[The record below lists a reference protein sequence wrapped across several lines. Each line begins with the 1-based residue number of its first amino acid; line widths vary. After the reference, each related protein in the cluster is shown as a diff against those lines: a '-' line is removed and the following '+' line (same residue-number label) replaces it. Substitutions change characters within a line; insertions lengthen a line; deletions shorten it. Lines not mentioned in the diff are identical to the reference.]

1 MTVRT
6 SSSSPSDSRTA
17 YALSLTPLPERSR
30 LQAQWQALEARSDA
44 SFFTSWAWIGVWLDT
59 LPPDIQPRL
68 LQARQGEQTVGLALV
83 VDGPPRQRFGLRFC
97 ATAHLHATGRPD
109 CDILTVEH
117 NDFLLDRAQAEA
129 VRAAMLS
136 HWLGALRG
144 VTEVSVS
151 GLAGAGWPAGIE
163 LSGRRKVMR
172 EDWVRQSYAVDLQAV
187 RDAGGD
193 FLKCISAN
201 TRSQIRRSMKEYG
214 QLGAITLQAASTV
227 AQGLDWLD
235 RLAALHQAHWVS
247 QGQPGAF
254 SNPFFTRFHR
264 TLVERHL
271 LDGGVQLLRV
281 AVGEH
286 DLAFLYSFVR
296 GGRVYFYQSGLEY
309 GLIEK
314 HARPGL
320 VAHVL
325 AAQYNASQGHRV
337 YDFMAGES
345 RYKVNLATLDEQM
358 TWTTLRT
365 SAWRFDLEAALR
377 RRKQRQIAAA
387 AAAATAQA
395 PATPPPPAAD

>member
-6 SSSSPSDSRTA
+6 STPSPSDSRTA
-17 YALSLTPLPERSR
+17 YALSLTPLPERAR
-30 LQAQWQALEARSDA
+30 LQADWLALQSRARA

-59 LPPDIQPRL
+59 LPTTVQPRL
-68 LQARQGEQTVGLALV
+68 LQARRGEQIVGLALV
-83 VDGPPRQRFGLRFC
+83 VDGPARRRFGLRFC
-97 ATAHLHATGRPD
+97 STAFLHATGQPEF
-109 CDILTVEH
+109 DILTVEH
-117 NDFLLDRAQAEA
+117 NDFLLDAEQTDA
-129 VRAAMLS
+129 VRTAMVG
-136 HWLGALRG
+136 HWLAQLRG
-144 VTEVSVS
+144 VTEVTLP
-151 GLAGAGWPAGIE
+151 GLAGSGWPAGTE
-163 LSGRRKVMR
+163 QAGRRTVTR
-172 EDWVRQSYAVDLQAV
+172 EDWVRRSYAVDLPAV
-187 RDAGGD
+187 RAAGGD
-193 FLKCISAN
+193 FLKLISAN
-201 TRSQIRRSMKEYG
+201 SRSQIRRSMKEYG
-214 QLGAITLQAASTV
+214 RFGALTLEAATTV

-235 RLAALHQAHWVS
+235 RLAALHQAHWVA
-247 QGQPGAF
+247 QGEPGAF

-325 AAQYNASQGHRV
+325 AAQYNAVQGHAV

-377 RRKQRQIAAA
+377 RRRQRKVAAA
-387 AAAATAQA
+387 ADAAPVVAGAQA
-395 PATPPPPAAD
+395 D

>member
-6 SSSSPSDSRTA
+6 STPSPSDSRTA
-17 YALSLTPLPERSR
+17 YALSLTPLPERAR
-30 LQAQWQALEARSDA
+30 LQADWLALESRSRA

-59 LPPDIQPRL
+59 LPPTVQPRL
-68 LQARQGEQTVGLALV
+68 LQARQGEQLVGLALV
-83 VDGPPRQRFGLRFC
+83 VDGPARRRFGLRFC
-97 ATAHLHATGRPD
+97 STAFLHATGQPEF
-109 CDILTVEH
+109 DILTIEH
-117 NDFLLDRAQAEA
+117 NDFLLDAEQADA
-129 VRAAMLS
+129 VRAAMAG
-136 HWLGALRG
+136 HWLAQLQG
-144 VTEVSVS
+144 VTEVTLP
-151 GLAGAGWPAGIE
+151 GLAGSGWPAGAE
-163 LSGRRKVMR
+163 QAGRRTVTR
-172 EDWVRQSYAVDLQAV
+172 EDWVRRSYAVDLPAV
-187 RDAGGD
+187 RAAGGD
-193 FLKCISAN
+193 FLKLISAN
-201 TRSQIRRSMKEYG
+201 SRSQIRRSMKEYG
-214 QLGAITLQAASTV
+214 RVGELTLEAATTV
-227 AQGLDWLD
+227 TQGLDWLD
-235 RLAALHQAHWVS
+235 RLAALHQAHWVA
-247 QGQPGAF
+247 QGEPGAF

-296 GGRVYFYQSGLEY
+296 GGRVHFYQSGLEY

-325 AAQYNASQGHRV
+325 AAQYNAAQGHAV

-377 RRKQRQIAAA
+377 RRRQRKTAAVP
-387 AAAATAQA
+387 AATEAQA
-395 PATPPPPAAD
+395 D

>member
-1 MTVRT
+1 
-6 SSSSPSDSRTA
+6 
-17 YALSLTPLPERSR
+17 
-30 LQAQWQALEARSDA
+30 
-44 SFFTSWAWIGVWLDT
+44 
-59 LPPDIQPRL
+59 
-68 LQARQGEQTVGLALV
+68 LV
-83 VDGPPRQRFGLRFC
+83 VDGPVRQRFGLRFC
-97 ATAHLHATGRPD
+97 STAFLHATGQPEF
-109 CDILTVEH
+109 DILTVEH
-117 NDFLLDRAQAEA
+117 NDFLLDGDQADA
-129 VRAAMLS
+129 VRAAMLG
-136 HWLGALRG
+136 HWLEQLGG
-144 VTEVSVS
+144 VTEVTLP
-151 GLAGAGWPAGIE
+151 GLAGSGWPVGAE
-163 LSGRRKVMR
+163 QTARRKVTR
-172 EDWVRQSYAVDLQAV
+172 EDWVRRSYAVDLQAV
-187 RDAGGD
+187 REAGGD
-193 FLKCISAN
+193 FLKLISGN
-201 TRSQIRRSMKEYG
+201 SRSQIRRSMKEYSR
-214 QLGAITLQAASTV
+214 LGALTLEVATTV

-235 RLAALHQAHWVS
+235 RLAALHQAHWVA
-247 QGQPGAF
+247 QGEPGAF
-254 SNPFFTRFHR
+254 SNAFFTRFHH

-325 AAQYNASQGHRV
+325 AAQYNAAQGHQV

-377 RRKQRQIAAA
+377 RRRQRKVAAVAAA
-387 AAAATAQA
+387 PAVTEAQ
-395 PATPPPPAAD
+395 TD

>member
-1 MTVRT
+1 MTVVRT
-6 SSSSPSDSRTA
+6 STPSPSDSRTA

-30 LQAQWQALEARSDA
+30 LQADWLALEARSRA

-59 LPPDIQPRL
+59 LPPTVQPRL
-68 LQARQGEQTVGLALV
+68 LQARQGEQVVGLALV
-83 VDGPPRQRFGLRFC
+83 VDGPARQRFGLRFC
-97 ATAHLHATGRPD
+97 STAFLHATGQSEF
-109 CDILTVEH
+109 DILTVEH
-117 NDFLLDRAQAEA
+117 NDFLLDAAQADA
-129 VRAAMLS
+129 VRAAMLG
-136 HWLGALRG
+136 HWLEQLRG
-144 VTEVSVS
+144 VTEVTLP
-151 GLAGAGWPAGIE
+151 GLAGSGWPAGAE
-163 LSGRRKVMR
+163 QAGRRQVTR
-172 EDWVRQSYAVDLQAV
+172 EDWVRRSYAVDLQAV
-187 RDAGGD
+187 RAADGD
-193 FLKCISAN
+193 FLKLISAN
-201 TRSQIRRSMKEYG
+201 SRSQIRRSMKEYG
-214 QLGAITLQAASTV
+214 RLGVLTLEAAATV

-235 RLAALHQAHWVS
+235 RLAALHQAHWVA
-247 QGQPGAF
+247 QGEPGAF

-309 GLIEK
+309 GLIAK

-325 AAQYNASQGHRV
+325 AAQYNAAQGHDV

-377 RRKQRQIAAA
+377 RRRQRKAAA
-387 AAAATAQA
+387 AANAM
-395 PATPPPPAAD
+395 PAAADAPSAD

>member
-6 SSSSPSDSRTA
+6 STPSPSGSRTA

-30 LQAQWQALEARSDA
+30 LQADWLALESRSQA

-59 LPPDIQPRL
+59 LPPSVQPRL
-68 LQARQGEQTVGLALV
+68 LQARQGAQVVGLALV
-83 VDGPPRQRFGLRFC
+83 VDGPARQRFGLRFC
-97 ATAHLHATGRPD
+97 STAFLHATGQPEF
-109 CDILTVEH
+109 DILTVEH
-117 NDFLLDRAQAEA
+117 NDFLLDSDQADA
-129 VRAAMLS
+129 VRAAMLG
-136 HWLGALRG
+136 HWLAQLRG
-144 VTEVSVS
+144 VTELTLP
-151 GLAGAGWPAGIE
+151 GLAGSGWPAGAE
-163 LSGRRKVMR
+163 QSGRGKVTR
-172 EDWVRQSYAVDLQAV
+172 EDWVRRSYAVDLPAV
-187 RDAGGD
+187 REAGGD
-193 FLKCISAN
+193 FLKLISAN
-201 TRSQIRRSMKEYG
+201 SRAQIRRSMKEYG
-214 QLGAITLQAASTV
+214 RLGALTLEAATTV

-235 RLAALHQAHWVS
+235 RLAALHQAHWVA
-247 QGQPGAF
+247 QGEPGAF
-254 SNPFFTRFHR
+254 SNAFFTRFHR

-281 AVGEH
+281 AVGAH

-325 AAQYNASQGHRV
+325 AAQYNAAQGHQV

-377 RRKQRQIAAA
+377 RRRQRKAAA
-387 AAAATAQA
+387 ASAAA
-395 PATPPPPAAD
+395 PAAVAEGATAD

>member
-6 SSSSPSDSRTA
+6 STPSPSDSRTA

-30 LQAQWQALEARSDA
+30 LQADWLALESRSRA

-59 LPPDIQPRL
+59 LPPTVQPRL
-68 LQARQGEQTVGLALV
+68 LQARQGEQLVGLALV
-83 VDGPPRQRFGLRFC
+83 VDGPARRRFGLRFC
-97 ATAHLHATGRPD
+97 STAFLHATGQPEF
-109 CDILTVEH
+109 DILTIEH
-117 NDFLLDRAQAEA
+117 NDFLLDAEQADA
-129 VRAAMLS
+129 VRVAMAG
-136 HWLGALRG
+136 HWLAQLQG
-144 VTEVSVS
+144 VTEVTLP
-151 GLAGAGWPAGIE
+151 GLAGSGWPAGAE
-163 LSGRRKVMR
+163 QAGRRPVTR
-172 EDWVRQSYAVDLQAV
+172 EDWVRRSYAVDLPAV
-187 RDAGGD
+187 RAAGGD
-193 FLKCISAN
+193 FLKLISAN
-201 TRSQIRRSMKEYG
+201 SRSQIRRSMKEYG
-214 QLGAITLQAASTV
+214 RVGELTLEAATTV

-235 RLAALHQAHWVS
+235 RLAALHQAHWVA
-247 QGQPGAF
+247 QGEPGAF

-325 AAQYNASQGHRV
+325 AAQYNAAQGHDV

-377 RRKQRQIAAA
+377 RRRQRKVAAA
-387 AAAATAQA
+387 PAAAEAQA
-395 PATPPPPAAD
+395 D

>member
-6 SSSSPSDSRTA
+6 STPLPSDSRTA

-30 LQAQWQALEARSDA
+30 LQADWLALEARSRA

-59 LPPDIQPRL
+59 LPPTVQPRL
-68 LQARQGEQTVGLALV
+68 LQARQGAQLVGLALV
-83 VDGPPRQRFGLRFC
+83 VDGPARQRFGLRFC
-97 ATAHLHATGRPD
+97 STAFLHATGQPEF
-109 CDILTVEH
+109 DILTVEH
-117 NDFLLDRAQAEA
+117 NDFLLDGEQTDA
-129 VRAAMLS
+129 VRAAMLG
-136 HWLGALRG
+136 HWLEQLRG
-144 VTEVSVS
+144 VTEVTLP
-151 GLAGAGWPAGIE
+151 GLAGSGWPAGAE
-163 LSGRRKVMR
+163 QSGCRQVTR
-172 EDWVRQSYAVDLQAV
+172 EDWVRRSYAVDLPAV
-187 RDAGGD
+187 REAGGD
-193 FLKCISAN
+193 FLKLISAN
-201 TRSQIRRSMKEYG
+201 SRSQIRRSMKEYG
-214 QLGAITLQAASTV
+214 RLGALTLEAATTV

-235 RLAALHQAHWVS
+235 RLAALHQAHWVA
-247 QGQPGAF
+247 QGEPGAF
-254 SNPFFTRFHR
+254 SNAFFTRFHR
-264 TLVERHL
+264 TLVEQHL

-325 AAQYNASQGHRV
+325 AAQYNAAQGHDV

-377 RRKQRQIAAA
+377 RRRQRKAAA
-387 AAAATAQA
+387 AANATPAVAEAQA
-395 PATPPPPAAD
+395 AD